1 MAWKCLQAFCL
12 VIQKQ
17 NIANNKKF
25 LGFSGIFLLVKTRLH
40 IFENIHAE
48 YTFICSIE
56 LSALFDKPR
65 SSSSAEEIVRAMAP
79 KASSNTIVRAIGPS
93 HTSGNKMGPNQI
105 GHNEMGPSDTINDI
119 AALAALSDL
128 DQDERI
134 EKVKKYSILCMC
146 SSCLDWLPEEKLNA
160 NFELLTLNGILVS
173 NHWSTLN

>member
-1 MAWKCLQAFCL
+1 MFAGLLSRNSEAEHSEQQEISRIFRYL
-12 VIQKQ
+12 P
-17 NIANNKKF
+17 
-25 LGFSGIFLLVKTRLH
+25 LGKDKT

-134 EKVKKYSILCMC
+134 EKVKKYSIRCIQILANSTML
-146 SSCLDWLPEEKLNA
+146 SFHFRPGTLEQAEKEN
-160 NFELLTLNGILVS
+160 IL
-173 NHWSTLN
+173 